1 MRVNVS
7 VSSLAKSA
15 DADALTQHRIYRALF
30 LLAAAAF
37 AAQSMVRVTDSLL
50 PQIAAD
56 LSVSVGA
63 ASIVVTAYVLSHGSV
78 QLIIGPVGDR
88 FGKYLCIALA
98 SAAGTLLTFACG
110 LAQSLPALVAARL
123 ACGLAAGWIIPLSL
137 AFIGDVIPYD
147 RRQQV
152 LGTFLSGQIIGQL
165 FGQSAGGI
173 LGDWLGWRRVFFFL
187 AALFALATIALIVEL
202 IRNPVT
208 WRSNAPKT
216 EAIGIVAG
224 YKAVLRDPWACFV
237 ILMAFVESAL
247 MFGSFAY
254 VGADLYLRFGLNFTV
269 VGLCVGA
276 FAIGGLIYSLSVRV
290 LMRRLGQMRIA
301 VGGGITL
308 MLAYVTLALEPVW
321 WLTPLS
327 TMGIGF
333 GFYMFHNTL
342 QTFATQ
348 MTPQARGTAVALFSA
363 SLYLGQTAGVATLAL
378 VFDRYGGVPIF
389 LTVGILLLAQTLWF
403 VTVASRRKAKATA
416 S

>member
-1 MRVNVS
+1 VS
-7 VSSLAKSA
+7 FPRPAEA
-15 DADALTQHRIYRALF
+15 TDPTTQRRIYRAII

-63 ASIVVTAYVLSHGSV
+63 ASIVVTAYALSHGTV
-78 QLIIGPVGDR
+78 QLIIGPGGDR
-88 FGKYLCIALA
+88 FGKYLCIAF
-98 SAAGTLLTFACG
+98 AAGVGSLLTFACG

-123 ACGLAAGWIIPLSL
+123 ACGLAAGWIIPLAL

-173 LGDWLGWRRVFFFL
+173 LGDWLGWRQVFFFL
-187 AALFALATIALIVEL
+187 AGLFALATLALILEL
-202 IRNPVT
+202 IRNPLT
-208 WRSNAPKT
+208 RRSSAPKT
-216 EAIGIVAG
+216 ASVGVVEG
-224 YKAVLRDPWACFV
+224 YKAVLRNPWARFV
-237 ILMAFVESAL
+237 ILMAFLESAL

-254 VGADLYLRFGLNFTV
+254 VGADLHLRFGLNFTV

-276 FAIGGLIYSLSVRV
+276 FAIGGLVYSLSVRI
-290 LMRRLGQMRIA
+290 LIKRLGQMRIA
-301 VGGGITL
+301 IGGGIAL

-327 TMGIGF
+327 IMGIGL

-348 MTPQARGTAVALFSA
+348 MTPQARGTAVSLFSA
-363 SLYLGQTAGVATLAL
+363 ALYLGQTAGVAILAL
-378 VFDRYGGVPIF
+378 IFDSYGGVPIF
-389 LTVGILLLAQTLWF
+389 LAVGVLLVAQTLWF
-403 VTVASRRKAKATA
+403 ATVASRRLPQTA